1 VQKSSHKTVLGTVW
15 EDCNSQKKFA
25 LLIFLGGSSIE
36 CGGRP
41 LQRRLTRRQ
50 NDSRYGADAD
60 GAEYGGRGVPPEMTP
75 RRFPPL

>member
-50 NDSRYGADAD
+50 NDYVTVPMQMVLSM
-60 GAEYGGRGVPPEMTP
+60 EGVV
-75 RRFPPL
+75 